1 MNIILLGPPGA
12 GKGTLSS
19 KIIENKKAVQIST
32 GDIFRY
38 NISNETE
45 LGLKAKAYMDKGE
58 LVPDE
63 LTIDLLW
70 EKFDNLCEEYKDSI
84 ILFDGF
90 PRTLSQA
97 QALDYGMNDRNQKI
111 DMVIYFDVDD
121 DILIQR
127 LTGRR
132 TCPNCGATYHV
143 VNNPPKKEGICD
155 RCGTKLIQRADDSIE
170 TVENRINVYKNQTS
184 VLIEYYTKK
193 GILKSID
200 GTKKPDLVYEEFENK
215 LLRYV
220 LLS

>member
-19 KIIENKKAVQIST
+19 KIIENKQAVQIST

-70 EKFDNLCEEYKDSI
+70 DKFDSLGDENKDSI

-90 PRTLSQA
+90 PRTISQA
-97 QALDYGMNDRNQKI
+97 QALDDGMEERNQKI

-121 DILIQR
+121 EILIQR

-132 TCPNCGATYHV
+132 TCPECGATYHIT
-143 VNNPPKKEGICD
+143 NNPPKQEGICD
-155 RCGTKLIQRADDSIE
+155 KCGTKLIQRADDTIE
-170 TVENRINVYKNQTS
+170 TVENRINVYNKQTS
-184 VLIEYYTKK
+184 VLIEYYTNK

-200 GTKKPDLVYEEFENK
+200 GTKKPDLVYKEFEDK
-215 LLRYV
+215 LEEIN
-220 LLS
+220 

>member
-19 KIIENKKAVQIST
+19 KIIENKQAVQIST

-70 EKFDNLCEEYKDSI
+70 DKFDSLGDENKDSI

-90 PRTLSQA
+90 PRTISQA
-97 QALDYGMNDRNQKI
+97 QALDDGMEERNQKI

-121 DILIQR
+121 EILIQR

-132 TCPNCGATYHV
+132 TCPECGATYHIT
-143 VNNPPKKEGICD
+143 NNPPKQEGICD
-155 RCGTKLIQRADDSIE
+155 KCGTKLIQRADDTIE
-170 TVENRINVYKNQTS
+170 TVENRINVYKKQTS
-184 VLIEYYTKK
+184 VLIEYYTNK

-200 GTKKPDLVYEEFENK
+200 GTKKPDLVYKEFEDK
-215 LLRYV
+215 LEEIN
-220 LLS
+220 

>member
-19 KIIENKKAVQIST
+19 KIIENKQAVQIST

-70 EKFDNLCEEYKDSI
+70 DKFDSLGDENKDSI

-90 PRTLSQA
+90 PRTISQA
-97 QALDYGMNDRNQKI
+97 QALDDGMEERNQKI

-121 DILIQR
+121 EILIQR

-132 TCPNCGATYHV
+132 TCPECGATYHIT
-143 VNNPPKKEGICD
+143 NNPPKQEGICD
-155 RCGTKLIQRADDSIE
+155 KCGTKLIQRADDTIE
-170 TVENRINVYKNQTS
+170 TVENRINVYNKQTS
-184 VLIEYYTKK
+184 VLIEYYTNK

-200 GTKKPDLVYEEFENK
+200 GTKNPQEVYLEFEDK
-215 LLRYV
+215 LDELI
-220 LLS
+220 

>member
-19 KIIENKKAVQIST
+19 KIIENKQAVQIST

-70 EKFDNLCEEYKDSI
+70 DKFDSLGEDHKDSI

-90 PRTLSQA
+90 PRTISQA
-97 QALDYGMNDRNQKI
+97 KALDDGMEERNQKI

-121 DILIQR
+121 EILIQR

-132 TCPNCGATYHV
+132 TCPECGATYHIT
-143 VNNPPKKEGICD
+143 NNPPKQEGICD
-155 RCGTKLIQRADDSIE
+155 RCGTKLIQRADDTIE
-170 TVENRINVYKNQTS
+170 TVENRIDVYNKQTS
-184 VLIEYYTKK
+184 VLIEYYTNK

-200 GTKKPDLVYEEFENK
+200 GTKKPDLVYKEFEDK
-215 LLRYV
+215 LEEIN
-220 LLS
+220 

>member
-19 KIIENKKAVQIST
+19 KIIENKQAVQIST

-70 EKFDNLCEEYKDSI
+70 DKFDSLGDENKDSI

-90 PRTLSQA
+90 PRTISQA
-97 QALDYGMNDRNQKI
+97 QALDDGMEERNQKI

-121 DILIQR
+121 EILIQR

-132 TCPNCGATYHV
+132 TCPECGATYHIT
-143 VNNPPKKEGICD
+143 NNPPKQEGICD
-155 RCGTKLIQRADDSIE
+155 KCGTKLIQRADDTIE
-170 TVENRINVYKNQTS
+170 TVENRINVYKKQTS
-184 VLIEYYTKK
+184 VLIEYYTNK

-200 GTKKPDLVYEEFENK
+200 GTEKPDLVYKEFEDK
-215 LLRYV
+215 LGEIN
-220 LLS
+220 

>member
-19 KIIENKKAVQIST
+19 KIIENKQAVQIST

-70 EKFDNLCEEYKDSI
+70 NKFDSLGDENKDSI

-90 PRTLSQA
+90 PRTISQA
-97 QALDYGMNDRNQKI
+97 QALDDGMEERNQKI

-121 DILIQR
+121 EILIQR

-132 TCPNCGATYHV
+132 TCPECGATYHIT
-143 VNNPPKKEGICD
+143 NNPPKQEGICD
-155 RCGTKLIQRADDSIE
+155 KCGTKLIQRADDTIE
-170 TVENRINVYKNQTS
+170 TVENRINVYNKQTS
-184 VLIEYYTKK
+184 VLIEYYTNK

-200 GTKKPDLVYEEFENK
+200 GTKKSDLVYKEFEDK
-215 LLRYV
+215 LEEIN
-220 LLS
+220 

>member
-19 KIIENKKAVQIST
+19 KIIENKQAVQIST

-70 EKFDNLCEEYKDSI
+70 DKFDSLGDENKDSI

-90 PRTLSQA
+90 PRTISQA
-97 QALDYGMNDRNQKI
+97 QALDDGMEERNQKI

-121 DILIQR
+121 EILIQR

-132 TCPNCGATYHV
+132 TCPECGATYHII
-143 VNNPPKKEGICD
+143 NNPPKQEGICD
-155 RCGTKLIQRADDSIE
+155 KCGTKLIQRADDKIE
-170 TVENRINVYKNQTS
+170 TVENRINVYNKQTS
-184 VLIEYYTKK
+184 VLIEYYTNK

-200 GTKKPDLVYEEFENK
+200 GTKKPDLVYKEFEDK
-215 LLRYV
+215 LEEIN
-220 LLS
+220 

>member
-12 GKGTLSS
+12 GKGTLAN
-19 KIIENKKAVQIST
+19 KIIENKDAVQIST

-38 NISNETE
+38 NISNETP
-45 LGLKAKAYMDKGE
+45 LGIKAKEYMDKGE

-70 EKFDNLCEEYKDSI
+70 DKFDTIEDSDESI

-90 PRTLSQA
+90 PRTVSQA
-97 QALDYGMNDRNQKI
+97 EALDNGIADRNQKI
-111 DMVIYFDVDD
+111 DLVIYFDVDD
-121 DILIQR
+121 EILIQR

-143 VNNPPKKEGICD
+143 TNNPPKVEGVCD
-155 RCGTKLIQRADDSIE
+155 KCGTDLIQRVDDSLD
-170 TVENRINVYKNQTS
+170 TVKNRIDVYNKQTA
-184 VLIEYYTKK
+184 VLIDYYTNK

-200 GTKKPDLVYEEFENK
+200 GTKTVDEVFEEFNHK
-215 LLRYV
+215 LEEIN
-220 LLS
+220 

>member
-19 KIIENKKAVQIST
+19 KIIENKQAVQIST

-70 EKFDNLCEEYKDSI
+70 DKFDSLGDENKDSI

-90 PRTLSQA
+90 PRTISQA
-97 QALDYGMNDRNQKI
+97 KALDAGMEERNQKI

-121 DILIQR
+121 EILIQR

-132 TCPNCGATYHV
+132 TCPECGATYHIT
-143 VNNPPKKEGICD
+143 NNPPKQEGICD
-155 RCGTKLIQRADDSIE
+155 KCGTKLIQRADDTIE
-170 TVENRINVYKNQTS
+170 TVENRIDVYNNQTS
-184 VLIEYYTKK
+184 VLIEYYTNK

-200 GTKKPDLVYEEFENK
+200 GTKKPDLVYKEFEDK
-215 LLRYV
+215 LGEIN
-220 LLS
+220 

>member
-19 KIIENKKAVQIST
+19 KIIENKQAVQIST

-70 EKFDNLCEEYKDSI
+70 DKFDSLGEENKDSI

-90 PRTLSQA
+90 PRTISQA
-97 QALDYGMNDRNQKI
+97 KALDDGMEERNQKI

-121 DILIQR
+121 EILIQR

-132 TCPNCGATYHV
+132 TCPECGATYHIT
-143 VNNPPKKEGICD
+143 NNPPKQEGICD
-155 RCGTKLIQRADDSIE
+155 RCGTKLIQRADDTIE
-170 TVENRINVYKNQTS
+170 TVENRINVYNKQTS
-184 VLIEYYTKK
+184 VLIEYYTNK

-200 GTKKPDLVYEEFENK
+200 GTKKPDLVYKEFEDK
-215 LLRYV
+215 LGEIN
-220 LLS
+220 